1 MIRQNPNFPTETT
14 ELARELGV
22 LWRELATE
30 LKGMMKIKSIQQG
43 TIALSGAT
51 ETATLSPAVDVNKTV
66 LTNLGSYLVLS
77 GDKYDGAMLELTD
90 STTVTARKASG
101 SDEVMVRYQVVEYE
115 F

>member
-51 ETATLSPAVDVNKTV
+51 ATATLSPAVDVNKAV
-66 LTNLGSYLVLS
+66 LMNLGSYLVS
-77 GDKYDGAMLELTD
+77 ASEKYDGAMLELTN
-90 STTVTARKASG
+90 STTVTARKSG
-101 SDEVMVRYQVVEYE
+101 SGDAVSVRYQVVEYE

>member
-51 ETATLSPAVDVNKTV
+51 ATATLSPAVDVNKAV
-66 LTNLGSYLVLS
+66 LMNLGSYLVNS
-77 GDKYDGAMLELTD
+77 SEKYDGAMLELTN
-90 STTVTARKASG
+90 STTVTARKSG
-101 SDEVMVRYQVVEYE
+101 TGDAVSVRYQVVEYE